1 MLVCLNNSAPTNP
14 YIWGSYQCSSSASS
28 KNSHGSGPRGGN
40 GKKKKTVLQC
50 VPMRTKTRRREAVVK
65 YRTAVGY
72 GQPKGQLGTFAGIE
86 RKESGGASATDEGL
100 SW

>member
-1 MLVCLNNSAPTNP
+1 
-14 YIWGSYQCSSSASS
+14 
-28 KNSHGSGPRGGN
+28 
-40 GKKKKTVLQC
+40 
-50 VPMRTKTRRREAVVK
+50 MRTKTRRREAVVK